1 MIKLRLLFVGLF
13 VLGSTYFLVKESIST
28 PRILVLQ
35 SYGSDYSWTHD
46 VDIGIKKVLEKESTV
61 TVRWHYMDTK
71 NHPEKHYLEKIGIV
85 SRRVIDQFKPSV
97 IIAVDD
103 DAQEYVTKYYNNDP
117 KIKVVFAGVN
127 GTREQYGFD
136 KASNITGILERL
148 PVEGIV
154 DSLQLLAGTTNTI
167 KIIHV
172 SDESKTVKLDDKF
185 LHAYKGWKN
194 VKMLPSHLVSTFDD
208 WKVSIKKACEDADYI
223 VISNYRKIYDVKGS
237 EKKVPPKEIMAWT
250 MTNAT
255 KPIIGMNAFI
265 FEDGAHLAIA
275 TSPYEQGEI
284 AAQFALDIIKTGII
298 PSHTQTKQ
306 FIVGI
311 DEESI
316 APGGEFFGLPKTY
329 VAYAL
334 YSGKFRKKKS
344 NAK

>member
-46 VDIGIKKVLEKESTV
+46 VDVGIKKILEKESTV

-85 SRRVIDQFKPSV
+85 SKRVIDQFKPSV

-117 KIKVVFAGVN
+117 NIKIVFSGVN
-127 GTREQYGFD
+127 ATREEYAFD
-136 KASNITGILERL
+136 KANNVTGILERL
-148 PVEGIV
+148 PVDGIV

-194 VKMLPSHLVSTFDD
+194 VKMLPSLLVSTFDD
-208 WKVSIKKACEDADYI
+208 WKIAIKKACKDADYI

-237 EKKVPPKEIMAWT
+237 EKKVLPKEIMAWT

-265 FEDGAHLAIA
+265 FEDGARLAIA
-275 TSPYEQGEI
+275 TSPYEQGEV
-284 AAQFALDIIKTGII
+284 AAQFALDIIKTGVL
-298 PSHTQTKQ
+298 PPHTQTKQ
-306 FIVGI
+306 FVVGI
-311 DEESI
+311 DEKAI
-316 APGGEFFGLPKTY
+316 MQGGEFFGLPKTY

-334 YSGKFRKKKS
+334 YSGKFRQKKS